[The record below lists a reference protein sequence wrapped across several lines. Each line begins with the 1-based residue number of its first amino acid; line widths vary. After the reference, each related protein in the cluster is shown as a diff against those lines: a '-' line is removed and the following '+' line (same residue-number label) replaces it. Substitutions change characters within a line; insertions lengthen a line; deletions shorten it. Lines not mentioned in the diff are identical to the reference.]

1 MNGFYPALSTSH
13 SEKWDTFI
21 GYNID
26 LGAILIIVRFLM
38 VNFLSDLKKSPI
50 LSANIA
56 KQNIVK

>member
-1 MNGFYPALSTSH
+1 MVFTQLYPPVTVR
-13 SEKWDTFI
+13 SEIYFI

-26 LGAILIIVRFLM
+26 LGAILIIVKFLM
-38 VNFLSDLKKSPI
+38 VNFLSDLKKLPT

>member
-13 SEKWDTFI
+13 SEKWDIFI

-26 LGAILIIVRFLM
+26 LGAILIIVRLLM
-38 VNFLSDLKKSPI
+38 VNLLSDLKKLPT
-50 LSANIA
+50 LSANIV